1 MKQSRNCGASSTD
14 GQNKAQRR
22 GAKLWV
28 CVLQQCCL
36 SWFKQPL
43 FLSFAMMA
51 DHSCLGPTPC
61 VVLAQLFM
69 RQHAEGN

>member
-1 MKQSRNCGASSTD
+1 MKQSRNCGASFTD

-22 GAKLWV
+22 GAKLWG
-28 CVLQQCCL
+28 CVLQQCSS

-43 FLSFAMMA
+43 FLSSAVMA
-51 DHSCLGPTPC
+51 DHSCPVPAPC